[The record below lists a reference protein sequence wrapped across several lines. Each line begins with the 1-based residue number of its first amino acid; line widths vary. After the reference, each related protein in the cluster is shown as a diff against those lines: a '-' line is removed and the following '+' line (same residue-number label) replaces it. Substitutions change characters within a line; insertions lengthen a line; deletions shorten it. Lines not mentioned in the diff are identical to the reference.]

1 MNMHPA
7 SSRLLDFP
15 DRLMAGVM
23 GGVGLLCLAL
33 ILTLAIVCF
42 IYHKRG
48 RRRRQNIKGKETTL

>member
-1 MNMHPA
+1 MHPA

-33 ILTLAIVCF
+33 ILILAIVCF
-42 IYHKRG
+42 IFHKRG
-48 RRRRQNIKGKETTL
+48 RRHRQNIKGKETTL